1 MNKILSD
8 KKYTKD
14 EIAELEAIFSD
25 KDIKEDNHN
34 IKNLTLLS
42 SSINSSLKNN
52 FFPIK
57 RKMIVDKDAKGAF
70 IPIAT
75 KNLFLKYYSDFTIEE
90 CNMMKWTNSDGEQY
104 VGKIEELFINF
115 FQGNKK

>member
-1 MNKILSD
+1 MKQILSD
-8 KKYTKD
+8 KKD
-14 EIAELEAIFSD
+14 AISRLEELEEIFSD
-25 KDIKEDNHN
+25 KDIKENNDN

-75 KNLFLKYYSDFTIEE
+75 KNLFLKYYSDFTVAD
-90 CNMMKWTNSDGEQY
+90 CNMMKWSNNDGEQY
-104 VGKIEELFINF
+104 VDKMETIFIDFFKECEE
-115 FQGNKK
+115 